1 MTNNQQPTTNNIGPE
16 PPAPAPST
24 ASTYNRAVT
33 TAKHH
38 AVTPAAA
45 PAAAAPQATPGL
57 NDLLIHMAKHHASDL
72 HLKPMRPPLM
82 RVQGKLSPI
91 GGTEA
96 LKPTDLEKMLLPI
109 LNRTQREKFDAVQS
123 VDFGYGVP
131 GVARFRGNMYMQRG
145 TVGAVFRR
153 IPIQILG
160 IEKLELPNA
169 IGDLTKIPDGLVLVT
184 GPTGSGKSTTL
195 AAMISEIADHEPLHV
210 VTIEDPIEFLF
221 IDKIAAIS
229 QREVGTDTPSFK
241 EALRNA
247 MRQDPDVIM
256 VGEMRDVETMQT
268 VMTAA
273 ETGHLVFSTLHTN
286 NAAQTIDRVIDAFP
300 PDQHKQIRSQLSLVL
315 RGIISLKLIKTRD
328 GKMTAAVEVLKNS
341 PRIAK
346 LIEEGHTKD
355 ILEEMESSVGLYRM
369 QSMNQ
374 SLIALL
380 VHQKITYQDAMELS
394 SDADDLSLKIR
405 KLFPQIEERVRQ
417 GGDMA
422 PSYSD
427 FSQITELMDIKRLY
441 EEQEVQWRQ
450 RLADKDEE
458 IENLRHDADFVRQQ
472 AAQQQG
478 GVAQKDEEIAR
489 VRGEMERLRADA
501 QAKILQLQERIK
513 ELNQKLMGGAAA
525 APKR

>member
-1 MTNNQQPTTNNIGPE
+1 VTAVPEQQ
-16 PPAPAPST
+16 APAFS
-24 ASTYNRAVT
+24 
-33 TAKHH
+33 
-38 AVTPAAA
+38 
-45 PAAAAPQATPGL
+45 L
-57 NDLLIHMAKHHASDL
+57 NDLLVYMSKQQASDL
-72 HLKPMRPPLM
+72 HLKPMRPPLV
-82 RVQGKLSPI
+82 RVQGKLIAVKTDP
-91 GGTEA
+91 
-96 LKPTDLEKMLLPI
+96 LKPADLERMLLPL
-109 LNRTQREKFDAVQS
+109 LNPHQKQKFEATQS

-131 GVARFRGNMYMQRG
+131 GVARFRANIYMQRG

-153 IPIQILG
+153 IPIQVQSIDA
-160 IEKLELPNA
+160 LELPIA
-169 IGDLTKIPDGLVLVT
+169 VHDLTQIPDGLVIVT

-195 AAMISEIADHEPLHV
+195 AAMITDICEHEPLHI

-221 IDKIAAIS
+221 QDRVAAIS
-229 QREVGTDTPSFK
+229 QREVGTDTPTFK

-268 VMTAA
+268 VLTAA

-286 NAAQTIDRVIDAFP
+286 NAAQTLDRIIDGFP
-300 PDQHKQIRSQLSLVL
+300 PEQHKQIRSQLSLVL
-315 RGIISLKLIKTRD
+315 RGIISLKLIKTTS

-341 PRIAK
+341 PRVAK

-355 ILEEMESSVGLYRM
+355 LLEEIESSVGLYRM

-394 SDADDLSLKIR
+394 SDSDDLSLKLR

-450 RLADKDEE
+450 RLSDKDEE
-458 IENLRHDADFVRQQ
+458 IEGMRHDVDYLR
-472 AAQQQG
+472 AQVAQNAG
-478 GVAQKDEEIAR
+478 GDKQKDEEITR
-489 VRGEMERLRADA
+489 LRGEAERLRADA
-501 QAKILQLQERIK
+501 QAKIAQLQERIK
-513 ELNQKLMGGAAA
+513 ELNQKLMAASPA
-525 APKR
+525 KR

>member
-1 MTNNQQPTTNNIGPE
+1 MTAQ
-16 PPAPAPST
+16 ST
-24 ASTYNRAVT
+24 AAASTAQ
-33 TAKHH
+33 HH
-38 AVTPAAA
+38 TPS
-45 PAAAAPQATPGL
+45 L
-57 NDLLIHMAKHHASDL
+57 NDMLVYMAKQEASDL
-72 HLKPMRPPLM
+72 HLKPMRPPLI
-82 RVQGKLSPI
+82 RVRGRLLPI
-91 GGTEA
+91 PGSDP
-96 LKPTDLEKMLLPI
+96 LKPADLEKMLLPL
-109 LNRTQREKFDAVQS
+109 LNKSQREKFDHNQS
-123 VDFGYGVP
+123 VDFGYGVA

-145 TVGAVFRR
+145 TVGGVFRR

-160 IEKLELPNA
+160 IDALELPKA
-169 IGDLTKIPDGLVLVT
+169 IHDMTQLPDGLVLVT

-195 AAMISEIADHEPLHV
+195 AAMISEIGEKEPLHI

-221 IDKIAAIS
+221 IDKVAAIS

-241 EALRNA
+241 EALRNS

-256 VGEMRDVETMQT
+256 VGEMRDLETMQT
-268 VMTAA
+268 VLTAA

-286 NAAQTIDRVIDAFP
+286 NAAQTIDRIIDAFP
-300 PDQHKQIRSQLSLVL
+300 PDQHKQIRAQLSLVL
-315 RGIISLKLIKTRD
+315 RGIVSLKLIKTRE

-346 LIEEGHTKD
+346 LIEDGHTKD

-380 VHQKITYQDAMELS
+380 VHQKITYQDAMELA
-394 SDADDLSLKIR
+394 SDPDDLSLKVR

-441 EEQEVQWRQ
+441 EEQESQWRQ
-450 RLADKDEE
+450 RLADKDEQ
-458 IENLRHDADFVRQQ
+458 IESLRHDLDFLRQQ
-472 AAQQQG
+472 AANQQG
-478 GVAQKDEEIAR
+478 GSKEKDEEVAR
-489 VRGEMERLRADA
+489 AKAETERLRADA

-513 ELNQKLMGGAAA
+513 ELNQKLMGGTGT
-525 APKR
+525 KR

>member
-1 MTNNQQPTTNNIGPE
+1 VTVSTPTT
-16 PPAPAPST
+16 APAE
-24 ASTYNRAVT
+24 
-33 TAKHH
+33 
-38 AVTPAAA
+38 
-45 PAAAAPQATPGL
+45 AAPQFTL
-57 NDLLIHMAKHHASDL
+57 NDLLVYMAKQEASDL
-72 HLKPMRPPLM
+72 HLKPMRPPLI
-82 RVQGKLSPI
+82 RVRGKLVQIP
-91 GGTEA
+91 GVPP
-96 LKPTDLEKMLLPI
+96 LKPSDLEKLLLPL
-109 LNRTQREKFDAVQS
+109 LNHAQREKFDHQQS

-131 GVARFRGNMYMQRG
+131 GVARFRANCYMQRG

-153 IPIQILG
+153 VPIQIKGLD
-160 IEKLELPNA
+160 ELELPTA
-169 IGDLTKIPDGLVLVT
+169 IQDLCELPDGLVLIT

-195 AAMISEIADHEPLHV
+195 AAMISQISANEPLHI

-221 IDKIAAIS
+221 IDKVAAIS

-268 VMTAA
+268 VLTAA

-286 NAAQTIDRVIDAFP
+286 NAAQTIDRIIDAFP

-315 RGIISLKLIKTRD
+315 RGIVSLKLVKTIE
-328 GKMTAAVEVLKNS
+328 GKQTAAIEILKNS

-346 LIEEGHTKD
+346 LIEESNTKD

-380 VHQKITYQDAMELS
+380 AHQKINYQDAMTLS
-394 SDADDLSLKIR
+394 SDADDLSLKLR

-427 FSQITELMDIKRLY
+427 YSQITELMDIKRLY
-441 EEQEVQWRQ
+441 EEQEVNWRQ

-458 IENLRHDADFVRQQ
+458 IENVKHDLEWRVQQ
-472 AAQQQG
+472 MAQEKGNQS
-478 GVAQKDEEIAR
+478 QKDDEIAR
-489 VRGEMERLRADA
+489 VKGEMDRLRADA
-501 QAKILQLQERIK
+501 QAKITQLQERIK
-513 ELNQKLMGGAAA
+513 ELNQKLMAA
-525 APKR
+525 APVKK

>member
-1 MTNNQQPTTNNIGPE
+1 MTAVPEQQ
-16 PPAPAPST
+16 APAFS
-24 ASTYNRAVT
+24 
-33 TAKHH
+33 
-38 AVTPAAA
+38 
-45 PAAAAPQATPGL
+45 L
-57 NDLLIHMAKHHASDL
+57 NDLLVYMSKQQASDL
-72 HLKPMRPPLM
+72 HLKPMRPPLV
-82 RVQGKLSPI
+82 RVQGKLIPVK
-91 GGTEA
+91 TEP
-96 LKPTDLEKMLLPI
+96 LKPADLERMLLPL
-109 LNRTQREKFDAVQS
+109 LNHAQREKFEAQLS

-131 GVARFRGNMYMQRG
+131 GVARFRANLYMQRG
-145 TVGAVFRR
+145 TVAAVFRR
-153 IPIQILG
+153 VPIQVQTIDA
-160 IEKLELPNA
+160 LELPTA
-169 IGDLTKIPDGLVLVT
+169 VREMTQIPDGLVLVT

-195 AAMISEIADHEPLHV
+195 AAMIVEISEHEPLHI

-221 IDKIAAIS
+221 QDKTAAIS
-229 QREVGTDTPSFK
+229 QREVGTDTTTFK

-268 VMTAA
+268 VLTAA

-286 NAAQTIDRVIDAFP
+286 NAAQTLDRIIDAFP
-300 PDQHKQIRSQLSLVL
+300 PEQHKQIRSQLSLVL
-315 RGIISLKLIKTRD
+315 RGIISLKLIKTNS

-341 PRIAK
+341 PRVAK
-346 LIEEGHTKD
+346 LIEDGHTKD
-355 ILEEMESSVGLYRM
+355 LLEEIESSVGLYRM

-380 VHQKITYQDAMELS
+380 VHQKITYQDAMALS
-394 SDADDLSLKIR
+394 SDPDDLSLKLR

-458 IENLRHDADFVRQQ
+458 IEGMRHDVDYLR
-472 AAQQQG
+472 AQVAQTAG
-478 GVAQKDEEIAR
+478 GDKQKDEEIVR
-489 VRGEMERLRADA
+489 LRGEAERLRADA
-501 QAKILQLQERIK
+501 QAKITQLQERIK
-513 ELNQKLMGGAAA
+513 ELNQKLMATTPA
-525 APKR
+525 KR

>member
-1 MTNNQQPTTNNIGPE
+1 VTVAPE
-16 PPAPAPST
+16 AQAPAFS
-24 ASTYNRAVT
+24 
-33 TAKHH
+33 
-38 AVTPAAA
+38 
-45 PAAAAPQATPGL
+45 L
-57 NDLLIHMAKHHASDL
+57 NDLLVYMAKQQASDL
-72 HLKPMRPPLM
+72 HLKPMRPPLV
-82 RVQGKLSPI
+82 RVQGKLIPVK
-91 GGTEA
+91 TEPLRPA
-96 LKPTDLEKMLLPI
+96 DLERLLLPI
-109 LNRTQREKFDAVQS
+109 LNRAQKEKFDQTQS

-131 GVARFRGNMYMQRG
+131 GVARFRANMYMQRG

-153 IPIQILG
+153 IPIQVQSIDG
-160 IEKLELPNA
+160 LELPEA
-169 IGDLTKIPDGLVLVT
+169 VRDMTRLPDGLVLVT

-195 AAMISEIADHEPLHV
+195 AALLTEICDNEPLHI

-221 IDKIAAIS
+221 QDKVGAIS
-229 QREVGTDTPSFK
+229 QREIGTDTPTFR
-241 EALRNA
+241 EALRNS

-268 VMTAA
+268 VLTAA

-286 NAAQTIDRVIDAFP
+286 NAAQTLDRIIDAFP
-300 PDQHKQIRSQLSLVL
+300 AEQHKQIRSQLSLVL
-315 RGIISLKLIKTRD
+315 RGIISLKLVKTIT

-346 LIEEGHTKD
+346 LIEEGQTKD
-355 ILEEMESSVGLYRM
+355 IHEEIENSVGLYRM

-380 VHQKITYQDAMELS
+380 VHQKISYQDAMALS
-394 SDADDLSLKIR
+394 SDPDDLSLKLR

-450 RLADKDEE
+450 RLSDKDEE
-458 IENLRHDADFVRQQ
+458 LDGLRHDIDYLR
-472 AAQQQG
+472 AQ
-478 GVAQKDEEIAR
+478 VAQNSGGDRHKDEEIAR
-489 VRGEMERLRADA
+489 LRVDAERLRADA
-501 QAKILQLQERIK
+501 QAKITQLQERIK
-513 ELNQKLMGGAAA
+513 ELNQKLMAAG
-525 APKR
+525 PVKR

>member
-1 MTNNQQPTTNNIGPE
+1 MTVPTPT
-16 PPAPAPST
+16 APATEQPAISLNQLL
-24 ASTYNRAVT
+24 TY
-33 TAKHH
+33 
-38 AVTPAAA
+38 
-45 PAAAAPQATPGL
+45 
-57 NDLLIHMAKHHASDL
+57 MAQQQASDL
-72 HLKPMRPPLM
+72 HLKPMRPPLV
-82 RVQGKLSPI
+82 RVRGKLIPVK
-91 GGTEA
+91 TEP
-96 LKPTDLEKMLLPI
+96 LKPADLERMLLPI
-109 LNRTQREKFDAVQS
+109 LNRTQREKFDSHLA

-131 GVARFRGNMYMQRG
+131 GVARFRANLYMQRG

-153 IPIQILG
+153 VPIQILS
-160 IEKLELPNA
+160 IEELELPTTIA
-169 IGDLTKIPDGLVLVT
+169 EMTQIPDGLVLVT

-195 AAMISEIADHEPLHV
+195 AAMISHIAAHEPLHI

-221 IDKIAAIS
+221 MDKIAAIS
-229 QREVGTDTPSFK
+229 QREVGTDTPNFK

-268 VMTAA
+268 VLTAA

-286 NAAQTIDRVIDAFP
+286 NAAQTIDRIIDAFP

-315 RGIISLKLIKTRD
+315 RGIISLKLVKTQD
-328 GKMTAAVEVLKNS
+328 GKQTAAVEVMKNS

-346 LIEEGHTKD
+346 LIEEGATKD

-380 VHQKITYQDAMELS
+380 VHQKISYADAMALS
-394 SDADDLSLKIR
+394 SDPDDLSLKLR

-417 GGDMA
+417 GGEMA

-458 IENLRHDADFVRQQ
+458 MENIRHDLEWRVQQ
-472 AAQQQG
+472 MSQQQTNFG
-478 GVAQKDEEIAR
+478 AKDEEIAR
-489 VRGEMERLRADA
+489 MKAENERLRGDA
-501 QAKILQLQERIK
+501 QAKIAQLQERIK
-513 ELNQKLMGGAAA
+513 ELNQKLMGAGGAPPAA
-525 APKR
+525 KR

>member
-1 MTNNQQPTTNNIGPE
+1 VTVTPE
-16 PPAPAPST
+16 PQQSAPAFS
-24 ASTYNRAVT
+24 
-33 TAKHH
+33 
-38 AVTPAAA
+38 
-45 PAAAAPQATPGL
+45 L
-57 NDLLIHMAKHHASDL
+57 NDLLIYMAKQQASDL
-72 HLKPMRPPLM
+72 HLKPMRPPLV
-82 RVQGKLSPI
+82 RVKGQLIPVKTDP
-91 GGTEA
+91 
-96 LKPTDLEKMLLPI
+96 LKPADLERMLLPL
-109 LNRTQREKFDAVQS
+109 LNRVQREKFDATQS

-131 GVARFRGNMYMQRG
+131 GVARFRANLYLQRG

-153 IPIQILG
+153 IPIQIQSVDS
-160 IEKLELPNA
+160 LELPRVVN
-169 IGDLTKIPDGLVLVT
+169 DLTQQADGLVVVT

-195 AAMISEIADHEPLHV
+195 AAMILEITEREPLHI

-221 IDKIAAIS
+221 QDKTAAIS

-256 VGEMRDVETMQT
+256 VGEMRDIDTMQT
-268 VMTAA
+268 VLTAA

-286 NAAQTIDRVIDAFP
+286 NAAQTIDRIIDAFP
-300 PDQHKQIRSQLSLVL
+300 VDQHKQIRAQLSLVL
-315 RGIISLKLIKTRD
+315 RGIISLKLVKTVD
-328 GKMTAAVEVLKNS
+328 GKMTAAVEILKNS

-346 LIEEGHTKD
+346 LIEEGASKD

-380 VHQKITYQDAMELS
+380 VHQRITYQDAMALS
-394 SDADDLSLKIR
+394 SDPDDLSLKVR
-405 KLFPQIEERVRQ
+405 KLFPQIEDRVRQ

-450 RLADKDEE
+450 RLSDKEEE
-458 IENLRHDADFVRQQ
+458 IEGMRHDVDYLRSQV
-472 AAQQQG
+472 QQQSG
-478 GVAQKDEEIAR
+478 GDRQKDDEIAR
-489 VRGEMERLRADA
+489 LRGDAERLRADA
-501 QAKILQLQERIK
+501 QAKITQLQERIK
-513 ELNQKLMGGAAA
+513 ELNQKLMAVQQ
-525 APKR
+525 PQVKR